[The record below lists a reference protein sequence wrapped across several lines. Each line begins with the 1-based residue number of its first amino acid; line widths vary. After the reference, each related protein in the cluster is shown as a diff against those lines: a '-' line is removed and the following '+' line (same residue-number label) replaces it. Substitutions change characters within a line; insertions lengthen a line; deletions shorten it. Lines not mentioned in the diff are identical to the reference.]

1 MNENNITFKTSCPI
15 DEKAVDEAYDKLLNT
30 TTLDQEDIDDEDL
43 NMVGVDT
50 STPVLESDDP
60 EIVMGVQN
68 GNTGITG
75 ATNTVSKND
84 LKKIADTN
92 YMRFVSKSND
102 IIDTSVF
109 DKILDSES
117 MKDVEIINTI
127 SSMIKRRLNGE
138 KFSPYS
144 LFPLRIKDKIKDIA
158 VSSGQPVNKTTL
170 NFIGSYIFDSM
181 VNNYKNLIPSGQNVD
196 IDSILTGYN
205 EGIQNIYDK
214 GTQELSVNRMSIREE
229 KKAEIDASIEKAKS
243 EGNEDAVKEFTLMK
257 DGLDDAYNLTKFSEA
272 IKTIKI
278 KKFDLEKPERV
289 YSIFTHKYENHRYN
303 ISDIRSCPSILSR
316 HLKDIPETDL
326 IKFCLCF
333 CKYIQNMS
341 PDNIVDHT
349 FMYYFIRN
357 IYLLDSLNPRGGLY
371 ESLSGKEKE
380 FYDSF
385 TSAIRIAINNMKK

>member
-1 MNENNITFKTSCPI
+1 MNTKAINEAYNTLLTTVLDPEKENLCVPG
-15 DEKAVDEAYDKLLNT
+15 DEK
-30 TTLDQEDIDDEDL
+30 DL

-68 GNTGITG
+68 GGTGVTG
-75 ATNTVSKND
+75 ATNTVSKD
-84 LKKIADTN
+84 ELKKISDTN
-92 YMRFVSKSND
+92 YLRFTSKSSDAID
-102 IIDTSVF
+102 ISVF
-109 DKILDSES
+109 SKFLDNES
-117 MKDVEIINTI
+117 MQDMETINTI

-144 LFPLRIKDKIKDIA
+144 LFPQRIKDQIKDMA
-158 VSSGQPVNKTTL
+158 VESGQPVNKQTL
-170 NFIGSYIFDSM
+170 NFIATYVFNEM

-196 IDSILTGYN
+196 IDSILMGYN
-205 EGIQNIYDK
+205 EGIQKIYDE
-214 GTQELSVNRMSIREE
+214 GTQELSVKRMSILEE
-229 KKAEIDASIEKAKS
+229 KKAEIDASIEKAKAD
-243 EGNEDAVKEFTLMK
+243 GNEEAVWEFTLMK

-289 YSIFTHKYENHRYN
+289 YSIFTRKYENHRYN
-303 ISDIRSCPSILSR
+303 ISDIRPCPMILSR
-316 HLKDIPETDL
+316 HLIDVPQEDL
-326 IKFCLCF
+326 VKFCLCF

-371 ESLSGKEKE
+371 ESLQGKEKE

-385 TSAIRIAINNMKK
+385 VSAIRIAINNMKK